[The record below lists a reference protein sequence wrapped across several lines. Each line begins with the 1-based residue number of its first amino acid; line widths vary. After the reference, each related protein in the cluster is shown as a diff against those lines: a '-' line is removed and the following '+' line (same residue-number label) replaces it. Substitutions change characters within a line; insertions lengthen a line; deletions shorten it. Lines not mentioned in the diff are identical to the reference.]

1 MAYRY
6 SQLIGIRDYAKE
18 TKDRI
23 SNLYGMMSTNEMIE
37 QYDADIIGDIFD
49 DIGHVCDETINFC
62 NLHLKLL
69 DARKEKEAVGSIS
82 PRSSR
87 WY

>member
-23 SNLYGMMSTNEMIE
+23 SNLYGMICSN
-37 QYDADIIGDIFD
+37 DIPVHTEENTPEYVFD
-49 DIGHVCDETINFC
+49 DIEHACDDVIKYC
-62 NLHLKLL
+62 NEQLKLL
-69 DARKEKEAVGSIS
+69 DARKENEAVGSIS
-82 PRSSR
+82 PRCSR